1 MSDNKLLKE
10 STIRR
15 FMKLANVEPLTDKF
29 ISEMG
34 MGNTPPA
41 KKGKEQKHKK
51 GHHPAK
57 VYNEEAAE
65 EEVIEEQDEEEP
77 DMEEEPAAEEPDM
90 DMDMDMGDEAEMG
103 AADISLT
110 EEEAQLLIDLG
121 ERLKEAMGDAEEMED
136 EDEPMDD
143 DLAMDEPGDAEAM
156 GDEEMAGDEPAKM
169 YEGVSKEDLVQEILK
184 RVTKRIVSKRVNK

>member
-15 FMKLANVEPLTDKF
+15 FMKLANVEPLTDNF

-34 MGNTPPA
+34 AKKFPPA
-41 KKGKEQKHKK
+41 KGAKEED
-51 GHHPAK
+51 PL
-57 VYNEEAAE
+57 
-65 EEVIEEQDEEEP
+65 EEQEDPEMEEEEP
-77 DMEEEPAAEEPDM
+77 EVEEEPAAEEPEM
-90 DMDMDMGDEAEMG
+90 DMDMEMGDEAEMG

-143 DLAMDEPGDAEAM
+143 DLAMDEPGDDEAM
-156 GDEEMAGDEPAKM
+156 GDEEMAGDEPAKV

>member
-15 FMKLANVEPLTDKF
+15 FMKLANVESLTDNF

-34 MGNTPPA
+34 MKVPPA
-41 KKGKEQKHKK
+41 KKGQEEQDPRP
-51 GHHPAK
+51 PAK
-57 VYNEEAAE
+57 MHKEETAE
-65 EEVIEEQDEEEP
+65 EEVIEEQDEDPEMDEP
-77 DMEEEPAAEEPDM
+77 EADEDPMEDPAMDDM
-90 DMDMDMGDEAEMG
+90 DMDDDQEMG

-121 ERLKEAMGDAEEMED
+121 ERLKEAMGDAEERED
-136 EDEPMDD
+136 DDMD
-143 DLAMDEPGDAEAM
+143 DLAMDEPGDDAAM
-156 GDEEMAGDEPAKM
+156 GEEDMAGDEPAKM